1 MNPATDAVW
10 SEEGTT
16 PDAIEAA
23 LRELVKQR
31 HSENGSFVPARALN
45 MIAFVD
51 SAFSGEIANRLR
63 GVGRY
68 HASRTI
74 VFSYEPDRTR
84 LDARAIVTA
93 DSEPGEGELG
103 LLRETVIVEIGERH
117 LDDLVTIADPLV
129 VTDLATLLWS
139 PHGHE
144 EAVNTLLELSQAV
157 LVDSVEDPSYRDA
170 VRRACELGER
180 AYVVDLAW
188 LRSTPWR
195 ERLAS
200 AFDPPAMRA
209 ELRQV
214 ESIAVRHHRESTAA
228 ALLMVGWLASRLG
241 WEMRPLKSNGRTL
254 AGSAV
259 AGTSTTAG
267 ALTGDTMTETSTTV
281 GGEHGDRELGHRNT
295 VDIAARMLDPD
306 IAGRMLDPDIAARML
321 DPDIAERTIA
331 IRLEQAPELEVR
343 GLQSVAI
350 STSSGRRLGL
360 QRGEGGLRARSR
372 DEHGR
377 EREWTILGA
386 SRGEGGILGE
396 GIRQALL
403 RDPTYQPALQA
414 AATMTP

>member
-1 MNPATDAVW
+1 MSSTSDAVW
-10 SEEGTT
+10 SKQGTT

-31 HSENGSFVPARALN
+31 HSENGALVPARALN

-68 HASRTI
+68 HASRMV

-84 LDARAIVTA
+84 LDARVIVTA
-93 DSEPGEGELG
+93 DREPGEGELG
-103 LLRETVIVEIGERH
+103 LLRENVIVEIGERH

-139 PHGHE
+139 PHGHK

-157 LVDSVEDPSYRDA
+157 LVDSVEDPSYGDA
-170 VRRACELGER
+170 VRRACELEER

-209 ELRQV
+209 ELQQV
-214 ESIAVRHHRESTAA
+214 ESIMVRHHHESTAA
-228 ALLMVGWLASRLG
+228 ALLIVGWLASRLG
-241 WEMRPLKSNGRTL
+241 WEMHPLKAKSHTL
-254 AGSAV
+254 VGEALAKVDMLTTDTLETATPITDTLTADIPTSEDGTAV
-259 AGTSTTAG
+259 NTAN
-267 ALTGDTMTETSTTV
+267 LED
-281 GGEHGDRELGHRNT
+281 
-295 VDIAARMLDPD
+295 
-306 IAGRMLDPDIAARML
+306 
-321 DPDIAERTIA
+321 RTIS

-360 QRGEGGLRARSR
+360 RRGEGGLRARSR

-377 EREWTILGA
+377 EREWTILGS

-403 RDPTYQPALQA
+403 RDPTYGPALRA
-414 AATMTP
+414 AETMTP

>member
-1 MNPATDAVW
+1 MSPATDAVW
-10 SEEGTT
+10 AEQGTT

-23 LRELVKQR
+23 LRDLVNQR
-31 HSENGSFVPARALN
+31 HSENGAYVPARALN
-45 MIAFVD
+45 MIAFLD
-51 SAFSGEIANRLR
+51 SEFSGEIANRLR

-68 HASRTI
+68 HASRT
-74 VFSYEPDRTR
+74 VVLSYDPARTR

-139 PHGHE
+139 PHGHP
-144 EAVNTLLELSQAV
+144 EAVDTLLDLAQAV
-157 LVDSVEDPSYRDA
+157 LLDSVEDPSYGEA
-170 VRRACELGER
+170 VRRACELGRR

-195 ERLAS
+195 ERLAA

-209 ELRQV
+209 ELRRID
-214 ESIAVRHHRESTAA
+214 SIAIRHHPESTTA
-228 ALLMVGWLASRLG
+228 ALLLVGWLASRLG
-241 WEMRPLKSNGRTL
+241 WEMRPLRRSGRALCGIAMMGEL
-254 AGSAV
+254 AIS
-259 AGTSTTAG
+259 
-267 ALTGDTMTETSTTV
+267 
-281 GGEHGDRELGHRNT
+281 
-295 VDIAARMLDPD
+295 IRM
-306 IAGRMLDPDIAARML
+306 
-321 DPDIAERTIA
+321 
-331 IRLEQAPELEVR
+331 EQAQELEVR

-350 STSSGRRLGL
+350 STVSGRRLGL
-360 QRGEGGLRARSR
+360 RRGEGGLRARSR
-372 DEHGR
+372 DERGR

-403 RDPTYQPALQA
+403 RDPTYGPALSA
-414 AATMTP
+414 AETMAL